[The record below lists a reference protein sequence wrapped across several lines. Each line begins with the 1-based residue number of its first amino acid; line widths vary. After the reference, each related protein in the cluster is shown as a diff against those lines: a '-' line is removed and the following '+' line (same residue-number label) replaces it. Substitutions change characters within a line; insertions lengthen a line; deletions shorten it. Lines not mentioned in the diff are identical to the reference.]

1 MTESILTK
9 LAVVVKDYSA
19 YFKKNL
25 NIFFAVKIS
34 TSVNNNYSTLGGK
47 VQANTYRL
55 ENTYV
60 LLNHQLTP
68 DEKMILKYFSVG
80 PSLSFL

>member
-34 TSVNNNYSTLGGK
+34 TSANNNYSTLGGK
-47 VQANTYRL
+47 VQEGDSYFVYRMSYIVKKIK
-55 ENTYV
+55 ERKKHGIIAIN
-60 LLNHQLTP
+60 LL
-68 DEKMILKYFSVG
+68 
-80 PSLSFL
+80 

>member
-34 TSVNNNYSTLGGK
+34 ASVNNNYSTLGGK
-47 VQANTYRL
+47 VQEAS
-55 ENTYV
+55 YV
-60 LLNHQLTP
+60 VSR
-68 DEKMILKYFSVG
+68 ISYI
-80 PSLSFL
+80 